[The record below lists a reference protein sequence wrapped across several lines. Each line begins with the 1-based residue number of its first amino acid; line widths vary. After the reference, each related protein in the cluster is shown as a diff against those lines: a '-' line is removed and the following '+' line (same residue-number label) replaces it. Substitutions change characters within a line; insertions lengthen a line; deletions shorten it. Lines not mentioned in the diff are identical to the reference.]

1 MYIVSTIANM
11 KNERIQIRVESKFKK
26 SLQKE
31 ASLQDETLS
40 GYVMRILREALGL
53 NKKTGGK

>member
-11 KNERIQIRVESKFKK
+11 KNERIQIRVESKLKK

-31 ASLQDETLS
+31 ASLQGETLS
-40 GYVMRILREALGL
+40 GYVIRILREALGL
-53 NKKTGGK
+53 NIKKGSK